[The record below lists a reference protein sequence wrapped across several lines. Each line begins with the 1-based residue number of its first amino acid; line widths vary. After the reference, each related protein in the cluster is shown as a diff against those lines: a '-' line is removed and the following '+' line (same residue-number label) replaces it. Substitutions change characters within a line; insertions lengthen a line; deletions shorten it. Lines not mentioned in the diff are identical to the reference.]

1 MDEPH
6 YAQDEEMDDSEEE
19 GEEVEMEFGD
29 EGTGT
34 DASDETSEDE
44 DEIDA
49 EGGIAIADAEEWEDE
64 DEEMT
69 DADDDEESDEDSEDD
84 AGLTWDDDAVPE
96 PLGEPGPDGEL
107 EREIDDMAGASMR
120 TLFHDSKLT
129 TFTAVD
135 LQAALEGEDNGED
148 PTSDDEDKYVV
159 QFMRSRSIY

>member
-1 MDEPH
+1 
-6 YAQDEEMDDSEEE
+6 MDDSEEE

-29 EGTGT
+29 EDTGT

-49 EGGIAIADAEEWEDE
+49 EGGIAIADAEDWEDE

-69 DADDDEESDEDSEDD
+69 DGDDDDEGTDEDSEDD

-107 EREIDDMAGASMR
+107 EREIDDMAG
-120 TLFHDSKLT
+120 TLTNRSAAT
-129 TFTAVD
+129 SFTPDFSVAVD
-135 LQAALEGEDNGED
+135 LQAALEAEDNGEE

-159 QFMRSRSIY
+159 